1 MSIVI
6 NIDGAPD
13 YKRDRW
19 DRPLIVPPGG
29 GKPIGYTR
37 SSSAAKTVED
47 HWNLEMWAR
56 RNIVYGVT
64 HDQSLAARALAL
76 GGTPQTWSDAQKK
89 LVDKIHED
97 AAAVAQAHKGADI
110 GTALHRII
118 QRRGLGEEFDAGPY
132 QADVDAYMAALA
144 AAGLEI
150 DPLYIECR
158 LVCDAL
164 QMAGTADSILTRQS
178 DRMRF
183 VADIKTGASVAFGGL
198 GWGAQLACYAHGAIY
213 DVEADVRVDTPPM
226 DRTTG
231 IIIHLPAG
239 QGRCDL
245 YEIDLVAGYRAAQLA
260 NEIRAV
266 RREAKR
272 WMKPLS
278 SDHSIVVA
286 AAGTDPRPAA
296 AAPTR
301 RERLLERFRLLSD
314 EDRARFR
321 ALGVRRDD
329 LDAVEEAL
337 ECRRPVR
344 GGGRT
349 AGSSCVR
356 TGTRRSPPSLATVSP
371 PDEGATLDAE
381 TFAPL
386 REAHRTLDAATVS
399 WIGELVDQSRRAGV
413 SIHATEVRTERRLG
427 IGRGLVALAV
437 AGYDDDLLVRQLA
450 ATVARDDRLLAP
462 GLTAGAALGSL
473 DAEQATKFAGI
484 CELVVKDPSK
494 VDLIAT

>member
-19 DRPLIVPPGG
+19 TRPLIVPPGG
-29 GKPIGYTR
+29 GKPVAYTR

-76 GGTPQTWSDAQKK
+76 GGTPQTWNDAQKK

-110 GTALHRII
+110 GTAVHLMTARVD
-118 QRRGLGEEFDAGPY
+118 LGEELDAGPY
-132 QADVDAYMAALA
+132 QADIDAYVAALA
-144 AAGLEI
+144 GAGFEV
-150 DPLYIECR
+150 DPLYVECR

-164 QMAGTADSILTRQS
+164 QMAGTADRILTRQS

-183 VADIKTGASVAFGGL
+183 VADIKTGASVEYGGL
-198 GWGAQLACYAHGAIY
+198 GWGAQLACYAHGSIY
-213 DVEADVRVDTPPM
+213 DVEADVRLDTPPM
-226 DRTTG
+226 DRITG

-278 SDHSIVVA
+278 SDRSIVVA
-286 AAGTDPRPAA
+286 AAGVESAPEVP
-296 AAPTR
+296 APTR
-301 RERLLERFRLLSD
+301 RERLLERFRLLSED
-314 EDRARFR
+314 DRARFR

-329 LDAVEEAL
+329 LDAVEAAL
-337 ECRRPVR
+337 DSRRPVHR
-344 GGGRT
+344 GGRT
-349 AGSSCVR
+349 RDPRVHRLAEGSPHRGIPPTRARRS
-356 TGTRRSPPSLATVSP
+356 TPRRSPRCARPTAPSTPPRCRGSASWSTSRVGPACRSTPPRSAPSDASGSGVGWSPSPWPATTTTCSSASSP
-371 PDEGATLDAE
+371 PRWRE
-381 TFAPL
+381 T
-386 REAHRTLDAATVS
+386 
-399 WIGELVDQSRRAGV
+399 
-413 SIHATEVRTERRLG
+413 
-427 IGRGLVALAV
+427 
-437 AGYDDDLLVRQLA
+437 
-450 ATVARDDRLLAP
+450 
-462 GLTAGAALGSL
+462 TACSPPA
-473 DAEQATKFAGI
+473 
-484 CELVVKDPSK
+484 
-494 VDLIAT
+494 

>member
-1 MSIVI
+1 MSIVL

-19 DRPLIVPPGG
+19 ERPLIVPPGG
-29 GKPIGYTR
+29 GKPVPYTR

-76 GGTPQTWSDAQKK
+76 GGTPQTWTDPQKR

-110 GTALHRII
+110 GTAVHLMTARVD
-118 QRRGLGEEFDAGPY
+118 LGEEVDGGPY
-132 QADVDAYMAALA
+132 QADINAYVAALA
-144 AAGLEI
+144 RAGFEV
-150 DPLYIECR
+150 DPLYVECR
-158 LVCDAL
+158 LVCDPL
-164 QMAGTADSILTRQS
+164 QMAGTADRILTRVS

-183 VADIKTGASVAFGGL
+183 VADIKTGASVDFGGL
-198 GWGAQLACYAHGAIY
+198 GWGAQLACYAHGLIY
-213 DVEADVRVDTPPM
+213 DVEADVRLDTPPM

-266 RREAKR
+266 RREARR

-278 SDHSIVVA
+278 SESSVVVA

-314 EDRARFR
+314 DDRARFR
-321 ALGVRRDD
+321 ALGVDRDD
-329 LDAVEEAL
+329 LDAVEAAL
-337 ECRRPVR
+337 NAVNAEVEPPILEFINFKKRP
-344 GGGRT
+344 
-349 AGSSCVR
+349 
-356 TGTRRSPPSLATVSP
+356 TVAP
-371 PDEGATLDAE
+371 ADEGATLDVEA
-381 TFAPL
+381 FAPL
-386 REAHRTLDAATVS
+386 REAHRTLNPATVS

-413 SIHATEVRTERRLG
+413 SFHAAEARTERRLG

-450 ATVARDDRLLAP
+450 ATAALDESLLAP
-462 GLTAGAALGSL
+462 GLSAGAAVGSL

-484 CELVVKDPSK
+484 CELVVKDPAT
-494 VDLIAT
+494 VELITT

>member
-1 MSIVI
+1 MPDVPPAGGGMSIVI
-6 NIDGAPD
+6 DIDGAPD

-19 DRPLIVPPGG
+19 TRPLIVPPGG
-29 GKPIGYTR
+29 GKPVPYTR

-76 GGTPQTWSDAQKK
+76 GGTPQTWTDAQKK

-97 AAAVAQAHKGADI
+97 AALVAQAHKGADI
-110 GTALHRII
+110 GTAVHLMTARVD
-118 QRRGLGEEFDAGPY
+118 LGEEIDAGPY
-132 QADVDAYMAALA
+132 QADIDAYVAAMAG
-144 AAGLEI
+144 AGFSTRPEWV
-150 DPLYIECR
+150 EVK

-164 QMAGTADSILTRQS
+164 QMAGTADRIVVLG
-178 DRMRF
+178 DRII
-183 VADIKTGASVAFGGL
+183 VADIKTGASVDYGGL
-198 GWGAQLACYAHGAIY
+198 GWGAQLACYAHGSIY
-213 DVEADVRVDTPPM
+213 DVEADVRLDTPPM

-278 SDHSIVVA
+278 SDRSVVVA

-296 AAPTR
+296 APPTTR

-321 ALGVRRDD
+321 ALGVRPRRPRRRRGS
-329 LDAVEEAL
+329 AGR
-337 ECRRPVR
+337 RRPV
-344 GGGRT
+344 
-349 AGSSCVR
+349 
-356 TGTRRSPPSLATVSP
+356 
-371 PDEGATLDAE
+371 
-381 TFAPL
+381 
-386 REAHRTLDAATVS
+386 
-399 WIGELVDQSRRAGV
+399 Q
-413 SIHATEVRTERRLG
+413 
-427 IGRGLVALAV
+427 
-437 AGYDDDLLVRQLA
+437 
-450 ATVARDDRLLAP
+450 
-462 GLTAGAALGSL
+462 
-473 DAEQATKFAGI
+473 
-484 CELVVKDPSK
+484 
-494 VDLIAT
+494 